1 MAGKTKPGRLKWGS
15 VRVKPNME
23 NPDHLEASYK
33 TPAGAGAQFPEW
45 KTVRKDGRIPARVT
59 ATFPLD
65 CKGEAYKWLEDAH
78 NALKAGIW
86 VPPDLKKAKT
96 ETVTVTFGEYA
107 EYYRTHHRKPNGEP
121 VKGSTMTKTMERTR
135 NHLLGFFGDMPMT
148 AITPQT
154 VQQWWDTYDTKH
166 APDAAGG
173 RYYAYVTLKSI
184 MTDAATEPYPGIGR
198 PIIDRTP
205 CTIKAVKP
213 KKRHRTVNASP
224 EQLAALADAMD
235 RMHPGIGITAWILG
249 RLGLRLGETLA
260 LQRKDIDLEHGV
272 LHVRRTLTQEYD
284 NRTGRTVTTVGTPKS
299 LNSAAPVRFGGHMA
313 ELFEEHLREHV
324 GPEPDAWL
332 FPTKRGTT
340 MTEANYRDRYFNPAK
355 RTVPGLEDYWP
366 HDGRHTAGAYLMD
379 NGASP
384 NMVKKQLR
392 HSDVRMTN
400 KYLDTTDEQQARQII
415 DRVDAGIPVTPS
427 PTPASATRDR
437 DGGHDTTREVGG
449 GREPVS
455 DAGVNVDAAVDVEAL
470 ADMLTG
476 MDAGM
481 RAAMLNGVDAGTVS
495 RVLAAMPPGPRLETI
510 TALHRK
516 AGQ

>member
-1 MAGKTKPGRLKWGS
+1 MKTNRRRRFGK
-15 VRVKPNME
+15 VQAKPNA
-23 NPDHLEASYK
+23 NDIRRWVASYP
-33 TPAGAGAQFPEW
+33 TPEWAAEKFPEW
-45 KTVRKDGRIPARVT
+45 KASHNGRVPSRVSKS
-59 ATFPLD
+59 FPPSRH
-65 CKGEAYKWLEDAH
+65 GAAEKWLDDEESRIK
-78 NALKAGIW
+78 LGVW
-86 VPPDLKKAKT
+86 VPPDLEKAKA
-96 ETVTVTFGEYA
+96 EAVTVTFGEYA

-135 NHLLGFFGDMPMT
+135 NHLMKFFGDRPMT

-166 APDAAGG
+166 DPDAAGG

-213 KKRHRTVNASP
+213 RKRHRTVNASP

-260 LQRKDIDLEHGV
+260 LQRRDIDVEHGV

-284 NRTGRTVTTVGTPKS
+284 SKTGRTVTTVGTPKS
-299 LNSAAPVRFGGHMA
+299 LNSAATVRFGGHMA
-313 ELFEEHLREHV
+313 ELFEKHLREHV

-332 FPTKRGTT
+332 FPTKRGTH

-392 HSDVRMTN
+392 HSDVSMTN
-400 KYLDTTDEQQARQII
+400 KYLDTTEEQQARQII

-427 PTPASATRDR
+427 RPSASATRDR
-437 DGGHDTTREVGG
+437 DGGHDTTGEVVGG
-449 GREPVS
+449 RGADTDTGAGDGTTIDPV
-455 DAGVNVDAAVDVEAL
+455 AL

-481 RAAMLNGVDAGTVS
+481 RAAMLDGVDADTVS

-510 TALHRK
+510 TALHGK
-516 AGQ
+516 KVGQ

>member
-1 MAGKTKPGRLKWGS
+1 MAGKTKPRRLKWGS

-45 KTVRKDGRIPARVT
+45 KTVRNDGRIPAHVT

-65 CKGEAYKWLEDAH
+65 CEGKAYKWLEDAH
-78 NALKAGIW
+78 NALKAGVW

-96 ETVTVTFGEYA
+96 EAVTVTFGEYA
-107 EYYRTHHRKPNGEP
+107 EYYRTHHRKANGEP

-148 AITPQT
+148 TITPQT
-154 VQQWWDTYDTKH
+154 IQQWWDTYDTKH
-166 APDAAGG
+166 DPDAAGG

-184 MTDAATEPYPGIGR
+184 MHDAATEPYPGIGR
-198 PIIDRTP
+198 PIIDKTP

-213 KKRHRTVNASP
+213 RKRHKTVNASP

-235 RMHPGIGITAWILG
+235 ALHPGIGITAWILG

-260 LQRKDIDLEHGV
+260 LQRRDIDVEHGV
-272 LHVRRTLTQEYD
+272 LYVRRTLTQEYD
-284 NRTGRTVTTVGTPKS
+284 SKTGKTVTTVGTPKS
-299 LNSAAPVRFGGHMA
+299 LNSAAPVQFGWNIA
-313 ELFEEHLREHV
+313 KLFEKHLREHV
-324 GPEPDAWL
+324 GPKPAAWL

-355 RTVPGLEDYWP
+355 KTVPGLEDYWP

-415 DRVDAGIPVTPS
+415 DRIDAGIPVTPS
-427 PTPASATRDR
+427 RPPASATRDS
-437 DGGHDTTREVGG
+437 GHDTTDVGRG
-449 GREPVS
+449 GRGADTDTGAGDGTTIDPV
-455 DAGVNVDAAVDVEAL
+455 AL

-476 MDAGM
+476 MDTDN
-481 RAAMLNGVDAGTVS
+481 RVAMLDGVDGDTVA
-495 RVLAAMPPGPRLETI
+495 RVLAAMPPGARLETLA
-510 TALHRK
+510 ALHGK
-516 AGQ
+516 KVEQ